1 MDNLFEKI
9 KVKKVLLFYIL
20 AIILTFLL
28 LQIPV
33 INNIYLKD
41 KYVAEIMLSII
52 LLVFVGLM
60 VFRGNNT
67 MKTDLVS
74 CIKRISYKKIARL
87 YILNIGLYIGVG
99 LILLVGTH
107 ATAKGPTLIYLI
119 SGVTT
124 APIIEELFFRGLL
137 LNKLKFKTGI
147 RFAILISA
155 TIFAILHFD
164 LNFIGRFF
172 MGVLSALLYIE
183 TKNIVNCIIFHML
196 CNFSIFLFVVL
207 SQYVHIPMSNS
218 DGTPQPLIIVVFYS
232 SIVIS
237 IVMNIKYIKNN
248 LPRKRSISL

>member
-9 KVKKVLLFYIL
+9 KVKKVLLFNIL

-107 ATAKGPTLIYLI
+107 ATAKVQL
-119 SGVTT
+119 
-124 APIIEELFFRGLL
+124 
-137 LNKLKFKTGI
+137 
-147 RFAILISA
+147 
-155 TIFAILHFD
+155 
-164 LNFIGRFF
+164 
-172 MGVLSALLYIE
+172 
-183 TKNIVNCIIFHML
+183 
-196 CNFSIFLFVVL
+196 
-207 SQYVHIPMSNS
+207 
-218 DGTPQPLIIVVFYS
+218 
-232 SIVIS
+232 
-237 IVMNIKYIKNN
+237 
-248 LPRKRSISL
+248 